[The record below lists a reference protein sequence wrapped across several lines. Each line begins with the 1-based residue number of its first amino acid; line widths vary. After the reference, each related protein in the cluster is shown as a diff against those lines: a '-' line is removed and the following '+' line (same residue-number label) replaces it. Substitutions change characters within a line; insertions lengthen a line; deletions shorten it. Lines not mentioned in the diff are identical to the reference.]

1 MKKRSLNVDGASHLN
16 LTLNASRTFAF
27 NFLAIQNLSAEDF
40 RTWFVAIGVAFS
52 ISGLAKT
59 GILEPFLLKKCS
71 LDKVKLYVGFL
82 MGVTAPLT
90 FFIFLTTLKIGIF
103 QALIMVLGVELI
115 VLSDLPRYLH
125 YSKSSKKNFKSEI
138 FSSTLLLIVALL
150 VAINSKEIGN
160 YLIIAFQF
168 FIIPIGNCL
177 ILSLRNFDGDID
189 RNFSSDQPQE
199 NINQY
204 IALASISMLLNQILL
219 ILLQNS
225 LSTSHLRALKLIE
238 TLLSPF
244 RNIGSQIWTRKLMY
258 GTHRKRRRLSFKNL
272 VFILCLF
279 LLPQFT
285 ALLFSSESVKLELG
299 LLLFCYQVGFW
310 ISMLNFDGRIELMRR
325 KKYIPLIS
333 ISFWHLL
340 LSSLYL
346 LLKGMSYSIFIVAF
360 YYNIGLLFNIVF
372 TWFYIFKYKERK

>member
-1 MKKRSLNVDGASHLN
+1 MKKWRLHIDGASHLN
-16 LTLNASRTFAF
+16 LTLNAFRTFAF

-71 LDKVKLYVGFL
+71 LDKVKLYVGLL

-90 FFIFLTTLKIGIF
+90 FFIFLTALEIGIF
-103 QALIMVLGVELI
+103 HSLIMVLGVELI
-115 VLSDLPRYLH
+115 VLSDLPRYMH

-138 FSSTLLLIVALL
+138 FSMTLLLIVTLL
-150 VAINSKEIGN
+150 VAINTKEIGN
-160 YLIIAFQF
+160 FLLIAFQF
-168 FIIPIGNCL
+168 YIIPIGNCL
-177 ILSLRNFDGDID
+177 ILSLRNFEGDID
-189 RNFSSDQPQE
+189 RKFPSDQSNE

-204 IALASISMLLNQILL
+204 IALASVSMLLNQILL

-225 LSTSHLRALKLIE
+225 LATSHLRALKIIE

-258 GTHRKRRRLSFKNL
+258 GTNRKRKRLSFKNL
-272 VFILCLF
+272 ALILCFL

-285 ALLFSSESVKLELG
+285 AFLFFSDSVKLELG

-310 ISMLNFDGRIELMRR
+310 ISMLNFDGRIELMLR
-325 KKYIPLIS
+325 KNYIPLIS

-346 LLKGMSYSIFIVAF
+346 WLKGMSYSIFIVAF
-360 YYNIGLLFNIVF
+360 CYNIGLLFNVVF
-372 TWFYIFKYKERK
+372 TWFYIFKYKKRK